1 MEIALDLANDSA
13 KTSIIVQSPFGAKIC
28 LITSLRDTCY
38 IEILP
43 KDRNPTQ
50 ELWLSF
56 WSEVH
61 YNSLYATADA
71 CFHKKS
77 QKEPLAFL
85 DCN

>member
-1 MEIALDLANDSA
+1 MGFQDQVLQTIRRDRR
-13 KTSIIVQSPFGAKIC
+13 FGAKIC

-43 KDRNPTQ
+43 KDRNPTTRALA
-50 ELWLSF
+50 ELLERSALQLTIC
-56 WSEVH
+56 
-61 YNSLYATADA
+61 YCR